1 MILFNPEIE
10 LESLETADLVTRAQ
24 EGDREAF
31 GKLVER
37 FQRLVF
43 QVALRRL
50 RDYGEAQ
57 ELAQE
62 VFVQA
67 MRKLDQLREPERF
80 GSWLKSIAV
89 RMSINRAIRRRP
101 AQSAE
106 PAVMAAACV
115 DEETPLA
122 RALRR
127 ERRGQLR
134 AGLRQL
140 RRLDRATLEAFY
152 LDGQTLVEMSDAF
165 RAPVGTIKRRL
176 HVARKRLAEA
186 LQEA

>member
-1 MILFNPEIE
+1 MILFNTAIE
-10 LESLETADLVTRAQ
+10 LESLDTEDLVLRAQ
-24 EGDREAF
+24 GGDRAAF
-31 GKLVER
+31 GQLVER

-57 ELAQE
+57 ELTQE

-89 RMSINRAIRRRP
+89 RMSINRAMRRRGP
-101 AQSAE
+101 LAAE
-106 PAVMAAACV
+106 PAVMAMACV
-115 DEETPLA
+115 DEETPES

-134 AGLRQL
+134 AGLRRL

-152 LDGQTLVEMSDAF
+152 LDGRSLIEMSDSF
-165 RAPVGTIKRRL
+165 QAPVGTIKRRL